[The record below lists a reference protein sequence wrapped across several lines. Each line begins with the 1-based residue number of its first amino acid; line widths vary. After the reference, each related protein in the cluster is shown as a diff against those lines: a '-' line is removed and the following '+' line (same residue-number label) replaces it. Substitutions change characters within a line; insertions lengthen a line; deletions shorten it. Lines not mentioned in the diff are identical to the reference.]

1 MGSSYATAA
10 LGGLDTSSTVIGPL
24 CHKDLY
30 CVSGRVPES
39 PKIKSLEI

>member
-10 LGGLDTSSTVIGPL
+10 LGGLDTSPTAIGL

-30 CVSGRVPES
+30 CVPGRVPES
-39 PKIKSLEI
+39 PKIKSPEM